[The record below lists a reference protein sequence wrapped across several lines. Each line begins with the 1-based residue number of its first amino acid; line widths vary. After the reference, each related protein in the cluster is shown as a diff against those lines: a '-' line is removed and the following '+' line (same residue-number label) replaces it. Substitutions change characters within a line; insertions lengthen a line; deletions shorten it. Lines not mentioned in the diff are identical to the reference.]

1 MSDGQW
7 WLGQS
12 FEWAARLVGLY
23 LIWLIVRHMK
33 PSLSFRGWGTLRR
46 EFGFAKADL
55 PATLSMRGTEVR
67 VGIYK
72 TDMARIGL
80 DDNFIYLDRPFSS
93 SANGILRIPF
103 HRLEL
108 VSAPSASGGLFKL
121 PVAGIFKVNG
131 VEVWLGSPFADEIMR
146 RIA

>member
-1 MSDGQW
+1 MSDTQW
-7 WLGQS
+7 LLGQAIQ
-12 FEWAARLVGLY
+12 WGARLVGLY
-23 LIWLIVRHMK
+23 LVWLIVRHMR
-33 PSLSFRGWGTLRR
+33 PSLSFKGWGTLQS
-46 EFGFAKADL
+46 EFGIGDV
-55 PATLSMRGTEVR
+55 PATVSMKGTEVR

-72 TDMARIGL
+72 TDMAKIGL

-93 SANGILRIPF
+93 STNGILRIPF

-108 VSAPSASGGLFKL
+108 VSAPSTSGGLFKL

-131 VEVWLGSPFADEIMR
+131 VEVWLSSPFADEIMR